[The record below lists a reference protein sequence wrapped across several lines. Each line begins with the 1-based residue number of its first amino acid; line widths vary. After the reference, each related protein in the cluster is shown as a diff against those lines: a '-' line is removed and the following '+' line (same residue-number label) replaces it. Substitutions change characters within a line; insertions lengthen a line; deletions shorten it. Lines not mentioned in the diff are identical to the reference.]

1 MTATSYWP
9 ADRSSP
15 ILDTTVGGVLRAAAE
30 QAPDRVALIAG
41 DRQWTYAQLNQEAER
56 VARALSARFTPG
68 DRIAIW
74 AGNCPDW
81 VLLEFAA
88 ALAGLTLVLV
98 NPAYQ
103 ADELAHVLGHAGVSG
118 LFLADE
124 YRGTSLRAVLAQV
137 TEPLPLLDVFGL
149 GEWPAGEAGPL
160 PEVDPDSPAQIL
172 YTSGTTGRPKAAVLN
187 HRALTNNSRLA
198 AQAIGLTAGDVL
210 VNPMPYFHVAG
221 CELITLGLVQTLGT
235 QVVMPGFDP
244 GLMLELIEKHRGTV
258 IGGVPTML
266 TALLAHPSRAGRD
279 LSCLRLALA
288 GGATVPPELIRQVEA
303 AFGILFTLTFGQ
315 TESHCSITMTRP
327 DDAPADRAETL
338 GRPLPQ
344 TEVKIA
350 DVMTGQT
357 VPYGSVGEICTRGYL
372 VMDGYLGDADATAAA
387 VDRDGWLHT
396 GDLGTMDER
405 GYCRIAGRIKEMI
418 IRGGENIYPREIEA
432 VLLAHPGVAE
442 VAVVGVP
449 DRFWGEVVGAV
460 IRRVPEPGPGSSS
473 GTSPEHSPSQ
483 ADLAGYCRE
492 RLAGFKVPARWLF
505 TDAFPLTSTGKVRKD
520 VLSAQFT
527 SPAGVGGPQGT

>member
-15 ILDTTVGGVLRAAAE
+15 VLDTTVGGVLRAAAG
-30 QAPDRVALIAG
+30 QAPDRLALVAG
-41 DRQWTYAQLNQEAER
+41 DRQWTYAQLHHEAER
-56 VARALSARFTPG
+56 VARALSSRFTPG

-74 AGNCPDW
+74 AGNGPDW

-88 ALAGLTLVLV
+88 ALADLTLVLV

-137 TEPLPLLDVFGL
+137 TEPLPLFDVLGL
-149 GEWPAGEAGPL
+149 GEWPADEAGPL
-160 PEVDPDSPAQIL
+160 PEVNPDSPAQIL
-172 YTSGTTGRPKAAVLN
+172 YTSGTTGRPKAAVLT
-187 HRALTNNSRLA
+187 HRGLTNNARLA
-198 AQAIGLTAGDVL
+198 VDAIGLTAGDVL

-221 CELITLGLVQTLGT
+221 GGLITLGLVQALGT

-279 LSCLRLALA
+279 LSSLRIALA
-288 GGATVPPELIRQVEA
+288 GGATVPAELVRQVEE
-303 AFGILFTLTFGQ
+303 AFGIPFTLTFGQ
-315 TESHCSITMTRP
+315 TESSCSITMTRP

-344 TEVKIA
+344 TEVKITN
-350 DVMTGQT
+350 VLTGQT
-357 VPYGSVGEICTRGYL
+357 VPNGSVGEICTRGYL
-372 VMDGYLGDADATAAA
+372 VMDGYLDDAEATAAA

-418 IRGGENIYPREIEA
+418 
-432 VLLAHPGVAE
+432 
-442 VAVVGVP
+442 
-449 DRFWGEVVGAV
+449 
-460 IRRVPEPGPGSSS
+460 
-473 GTSPEHSPSQ
+473 
-483 ADLAGYCRE
+483 
-492 RLAGFKVPARWLF
+492 
-505 TDAFPLTSTGKVRKD
+505 
-520 VLSAQFT
+520 
-527 SPAGVGGPQGT
+527 